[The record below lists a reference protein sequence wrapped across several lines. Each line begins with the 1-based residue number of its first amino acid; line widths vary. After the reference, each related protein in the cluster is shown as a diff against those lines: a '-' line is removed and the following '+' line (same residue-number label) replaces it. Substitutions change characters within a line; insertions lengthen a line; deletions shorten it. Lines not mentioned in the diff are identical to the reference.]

1 MPNINPRI
9 RSLDDLLGVA
19 RKVENTAATED
30 KPAQPGNNEIQM
42 LPPEIIRGFRG
53 HPFRLYEG
61 DRFNDLVDS
70 VSENGVLSPTI
81 IRKIEPD
88 ENGFE
93 YEMLAGHNRQNA
105 AIAAKRLLPCIVK
118 ENLSDQDA
126 WIYVIETNVLQRSFS
141 EMFPSERAAVLA
153 LRYSKMICQGRRNDI
168 IEELKRLENP
178 DEIREN
184 KTCGIDCHKSKSRDV
199 VGAEYNLKGR
209 AVANYL
215 RINELSVALKIRID
229 DGEFTIAAAVQLSYL
244 AQEEQQM
251 VEAVLSESEYK
262 VNEGKAVLLREYT
275 GKLTPE
281 RAEQILSGEFSRKP
295 KKSTAAAFKVK
306 PAIYKKYFTASI
318 SQKEFDSIV
327 RLFTSKSIYA
337 ITHTSDF
344 TLSDLGTKKQAL
356 FVILPDEK
364 TTFYPIAS
372 LIVSQQYELLA
383 EAADRRGGR
392 LERRVN
398 FLLDEFGNFTPISD
412 MTNKLTVAAGRG
424 MRYAL
429 YVQGFD
435 QLKEKYSDN
444 IANTIK
450 GNCQIWAYLQSDD
463 PETLREMSDKLGSY
477 TTSSYQ
483 LSASN
488 GRFTTP
494 SSSQS
499 VSLTERKLLNTDEV
513 RRVKRPYQIITSRD
527 HPAMMYAPDLS
538 KWLFNQMLG
547 MGDMEHNRKL
557 REERENKRPIITDTK
572 QEIALWNIWVYY
584 QKDIMRRLAQQKN
597 AGGGASDDD

>member
-19 RKVENTAATED
+19 REVANTAATED
-30 KPAQPGNNEIQM
+30 KPAQTANNGIQM
-42 LPPEIIRGFRG
+42 LSPQIIRGFRG

-61 DRFNDLVDS
+61 DRLNDLVES
-70 VSENGVLSPTI
+70 ISENGVLVPAI
-81 IRKIEPD
+81 VRKIEPD

-105 AIAAKRLLPCIVK
+105 ASLAHRELPCIVK

-141 EMFPSERAAVLA
+141 EMLPSEKAAVLA

-184 KTCGIDCHKSKSRDV
+184 PTSGTQCHRIKSRDV
-199 VGAEYNLKGR
+199 LGAEYNLKGR

-244 AQEEQQM
+244 EQEEQQM

-281 RAEQILSGEFSRKP
+281 RAEQILSGEFNRKP

-318 SQKEFDSIV
+318 TQKEFDSIV
-327 RLFTSKSIYA
+327 
-337 ITHTSDF
+337 DE
-344 TLSDLGTKKQAL
+344 AL
-356 FVILPDEK
+356 ALYFAQK
-364 TTFYPIAS
+364 
-372 LIVSQQYELLA
+372 
-383 EAADRRGGR
+383 EAAA
-392 LERRVN
+392 V
-398 FLLDEFGNFTPISD
+398 
-412 MTNKLTVAAGRG
+412 
-424 MRYAL
+424 
-429 YVQGFD
+429 
-435 QLKEKYSDN
+435 
-444 IANTIK
+444 
-450 GNCQIWAYLQSDD
+450 
-463 PETLREMSDKLGSY
+463 
-477 TTSSYQ
+477 
-483 LSASN
+483 
-488 GRFTTP
+488 
-494 SSSQS
+494 
-499 VSLTERKLLNTDEV
+499 
-513 RRVKRPYQIITSRD
+513 
-527 HPAMMYAPDLS
+527 
-538 KWLFNQMLG
+538 
-547 MGDMEHNRKL
+547 
-557 REERENKRPIITDTK
+557 
-572 QEIALWNIWVYY
+572 
-584 QKDIMRRLAQQKN
+584 
-597 AGGGASDDD
+597 

>member
-19 RKVENTAATED
+19 RED
-30 KPAQPGNNEIQM
+30 KPAQPANNGFQI
-42 LPPEIIRGFRG
+42 LSPEAIRGFRG

-61 DRFNDLVDS
+61 DRLNDLVES
-70 VSENGVLSPTI
+70 ISENGVLVPAI
-81 IRKIEPD
+81 VRKIEPD

-105 AIAAKRLLPCIVK
+105 AVIAHRELPCIVK
-118 ENLSDQDA
+118 ENLSDHDA

-141 EMFPSERAAVLA
+141 EMLPSEKAAVLA

-168 IEELKRLENP
+168 IEELKRLGNP

-244 AQEEQQM
+244 EQEEQQM

-281 RAEQILSGEFSRKP
+281 RAEQILSGEFNRKP

-327 RLFTSKSIYA
+327 
-337 ITHTSDF
+337 DE
-344 TLSDLGTKKQAL
+344 AL
-356 FVILPDEK
+356 
-364 TTFYPIAS
+364 
-372 LIVSQQYELLA
+372 
-383 EAADRRGGR
+383 
-392 LERRVN
+392 
-398 FLLDEFGNFTPISD
+398 
-412 MTNKLTVAAGRG
+412 
-424 MRYAL
+424 AL
-429 YVQGFD
+429 YFAR
-435 QLKEKYSDN
+435 KE
-444 IANTIK
+444 AT
-450 GNCQIWAYLQSDD
+450 A
-463 PETLREMSDKLGSY
+463 
-477 TTSSYQ
+477 
-483 LSASN
+483 
-488 GRFTTP
+488 
-494 SSSQS
+494 
-499 VSLTERKLLNTDEV
+499 V
-513 RRVKRPYQIITSRD
+513 
-527 HPAMMYAPDLS
+527 
-538 KWLFNQMLG
+538 
-547 MGDMEHNRKL
+547 
-557 REERENKRPIITDTK
+557 
-572 QEIALWNIWVYY
+572 
-584 QKDIMRRLAQQKN
+584 
-597 AGGGASDDD
+597 

>member
-19 RKVENTAATED
+19 REVANTAAPED
-30 KPAQPGNNEIQM
+30 KPAQTANNGIQM
-42 LPPEIIRGFRG
+42 LSPQIIRGFRG

-61 DRFNDLVDS
+61 DRLNDLVES
-70 VSENGVLSPTI
+70 ISENGVLVPAI
-81 IRKIEPD
+81 VRKIEPD

-105 AIAAKRLLPCIVK
+105 AAIANRELPCIVK
-118 ENLSDQDA
+118 ENLSDHDA

-141 EMFPSERAAVLA
+141 EMLPSEKAAVLA

-244 AQEEQQM
+244 EQEEQQM
-251 VEAVLSESEYK
+251 VEAVLSENEYK

-281 RAEQILSGEFSRKP
+281 RAKQILSGEFSRKP

-318 SQKEFDSIV
+318 TQKEFDSIV
-327 RLFTSKSIYA
+327 
-337 ITHTSDF
+337 DE
-344 TLSDLGTKKQAL
+344 AL
-356 FVILPDEK
+356 ALYFAQK
-364 TTFYPIAS
+364 
-372 LIVSQQYELLA
+372 
-383 EAADRRGGR
+383 EAAA
-392 LERRVN
+392 V
-398 FLLDEFGNFTPISD
+398 
-412 MTNKLTVAAGRG
+412 
-424 MRYAL
+424 
-429 YVQGFD
+429 
-435 QLKEKYSDN
+435 
-444 IANTIK
+444 
-450 GNCQIWAYLQSDD
+450 
-463 PETLREMSDKLGSY
+463 
-477 TTSSYQ
+477 
-483 LSASN
+483 
-488 GRFTTP
+488 
-494 SSSQS
+494 
-499 VSLTERKLLNTDEV
+499 
-513 RRVKRPYQIITSRD
+513 
-527 HPAMMYAPDLS
+527 
-538 KWLFNQMLG
+538 
-547 MGDMEHNRKL
+547 
-557 REERENKRPIITDTK
+557 
-572 QEIALWNIWVYY
+572 
-584 QKDIMRRLAQQKN
+584 
-597 AGGGASDDD
+597 

>member
-19 RKVENTAATED
+19 RKVENTAAAED
-30 KPAQPGNNEIQM
+30 KPAQPANNGFQI
-42 LPPEIIRGFRG
+42 LSPEAIRGFRG

-61 DRFNDLVDS
+61 DRLNDLVES
-70 VSENGVLSPTI
+70 ISENGVLVPAI
-81 IRKIEPD
+81 VRKIESD

-105 AIAAKRLLPCIVK
+105 AVIAHRELPCIVK
-118 ENLSDQDA
+118 ENLSDHDA

-141 EMFPSERAAVLA
+141 EMLPSEKAAVLA

-168 IEELKRLENP
+168 IEELKRLGNP
-178 DEIREN
+178 DEIKEH

-318 SQKEFDSIV
+318 TQKEFDSIV
-327 RLFTSKSIYA
+327 
-337 ITHTSDF
+337 DE
-344 TLSDLGTKKQAL
+344 AL
-356 FVILPDEK
+356 ALYFARK
-364 TTFYPIAS
+364 
-372 LIVSQQYELLA
+372 
-383 EAADRRGGR
+383 EAAA
-392 LERRVN
+392 V
-398 FLLDEFGNFTPISD
+398 
-412 MTNKLTVAAGRG
+412 
-424 MRYAL
+424 
-429 YVQGFD
+429 
-435 QLKEKYSDN
+435 
-444 IANTIK
+444 
-450 GNCQIWAYLQSDD
+450 
-463 PETLREMSDKLGSY
+463 
-477 TTSSYQ
+477 
-483 LSASN
+483 
-488 GRFTTP
+488 
-494 SSSQS
+494 
-499 VSLTERKLLNTDEV
+499 
-513 RRVKRPYQIITSRD
+513 
-527 HPAMMYAPDLS
+527 
-538 KWLFNQMLG
+538 
-547 MGDMEHNRKL
+547 
-557 REERENKRPIITDTK
+557 
-572 QEIALWNIWVYY
+572 
-584 QKDIMRRLAQQKN
+584 
-597 AGGGASDDD
+597 

>member
-19 RKVENTAATED
+19 REVANTAATED
-30 KPAQPGNNEIQM
+30 KPAQTANNGIQM
-42 LPPEIIRGFRG
+42 LSPQIIRGFRG

-61 DRFNDLVDS
+61 DRLNDLVES
-70 VSENGVLSPTI
+70 ISENGVLVPAI
-81 IRKIEPD
+81 VRKIEPD

-105 AIAAKRLLPCIVK
+105 ASLAHRELPCIVK

-141 EMFPSERAAVLA
+141 EMLPSEKAAVLA

-184 KTCGIDCHKSKSRDV
+184 PTSGTQCHRIKSRDV
-199 VGAEYNLKGR
+199 LGAEYNLKGR

-281 RAEQILSGEFSRKP
+281 RAEQILSGEFNRKP

-327 RLFTSKSIYA
+327 
-337 ITHTSDF
+337 DE
-344 TLSDLGTKKQAL
+344 AL
-356 FVILPDEK
+356 
-364 TTFYPIAS
+364 
-372 LIVSQQYELLA
+372 
-383 EAADRRGGR
+383 
-392 LERRVN
+392 
-398 FLLDEFGNFTPISD
+398 
-412 MTNKLTVAAGRG
+412 
-424 MRYAL
+424 AL
-429 YVQGFD
+429 YFAR
-435 QLKEKYSDN
+435 KE
-444 IANTIK
+444 AT
-450 GNCQIWAYLQSDD
+450 A
-463 PETLREMSDKLGSY
+463 
-477 TTSSYQ
+477 
-483 LSASN
+483 
-488 GRFTTP
+488 
-494 SSSQS
+494 
-499 VSLTERKLLNTDEV
+499 V
-513 RRVKRPYQIITSRD
+513 
-527 HPAMMYAPDLS
+527 
-538 KWLFNQMLG
+538 
-547 MGDMEHNRKL
+547 
-557 REERENKRPIITDTK
+557 
-572 QEIALWNIWVYY
+572 
-584 QKDIMRRLAQQKN
+584 
-597 AGGGASDDD
+597 

>member
-19 RKVENTAATED
+19 REVANTAAPED
-30 KPAQPGNNEIQM
+30 KPAQTANNGIQM
-42 LPPEIIRGFRG
+42 LSPQIIRGFRG

-61 DRFNDLVDS
+61 DRLNDLVES
-70 VSENGVLSPTI
+70 ISENGVLVPAI
-81 IRKIEPD
+81 VRKIEPD

-105 AIAAKRLLPCIVK
+105 ASLAHRELPCIVK
-118 ENLSDQDA
+118 ENLSDHDA

-141 EMFPSERAAVLA
+141 EMLPSEKAAVLA

-244 AQEEQQM
+244 EQEEQQM
-251 VEAVLSESEYK
+251 VEAVLSENEYK

-281 RAEQILSGEFSRKP
+281 RAKQILSGEFSRKP

-318 SQKEFDSIV
+318 TQKEFDSIV
-327 RLFTSKSIYA
+327 
-337 ITHTSDF
+337 DE
-344 TLSDLGTKKQAL
+344 AL
-356 FVILPDEK
+356 ALYFARK
-364 TTFYPIAS
+364 
-372 LIVSQQYELLA
+372 
-383 EAADRRGGR
+383 EAAA
-392 LERRVN
+392 V
-398 FLLDEFGNFTPISD
+398 
-412 MTNKLTVAAGRG
+412 
-424 MRYAL
+424 
-429 YVQGFD
+429 
-435 QLKEKYSDN
+435 
-444 IANTIK
+444 
-450 GNCQIWAYLQSDD
+450 
-463 PETLREMSDKLGSY
+463 
-477 TTSSYQ
+477 
-483 LSASN
+483 
-488 GRFTTP
+488 
-494 SSSQS
+494 
-499 VSLTERKLLNTDEV
+499 
-513 RRVKRPYQIITSRD
+513 
-527 HPAMMYAPDLS
+527 
-538 KWLFNQMLG
+538 
-547 MGDMEHNRKL
+547 
-557 REERENKRPIITDTK
+557 
-572 QEIALWNIWVYY
+572 
-584 QKDIMRRLAQQKN
+584 
-597 AGGGASDDD
+597 

>member
-19 RKVENTAATED
+19 REVANTAATED
-30 KPAQPGNNEIQM
+30 KPAQTANNGIQM
-42 LPPEIIRGFRG
+42 LSPQIIRGFRG

-61 DRFNDLVDS
+61 DRLNDLVES
-70 VSENGVLSPTI
+70 ISENGVLVPAI
-81 IRKIEPD
+81 VRKIEPD

-105 AIAAKRLLPCIVK
+105 ASLAHRELPCIVK

-141 EMFPSERAAVLA
+141 EMLPSEKAAVLA
-153 LRYSKMICQGRRNDI
+153 LRYSKMICQWRRNDI

-184 KTCGIDCHKSKSRDV
+184 PTSGTQCHRIKSRDV
-199 VGAEYNLKGR
+199 LGAEYNLKGR

-244 AQEEQQM
+244 EQEEQQM

-327 RLFTSKSIYA
+327 
-337 ITHTSDF
+337 DE
-344 TLSDLGTKKQAL
+344 AL
-356 FVILPDEK
+356 ALYFAQK
-364 TTFYPIAS
+364 
-372 LIVSQQYELLA
+372 
-383 EAADRRGGR
+383 EAAA
-392 LERRVN
+392 V
-398 FLLDEFGNFTPISD
+398 
-412 MTNKLTVAAGRG
+412 
-424 MRYAL
+424 
-429 YVQGFD
+429 
-435 QLKEKYSDN
+435 
-444 IANTIK
+444 
-450 GNCQIWAYLQSDD
+450 
-463 PETLREMSDKLGSY
+463 
-477 TTSSYQ
+477 
-483 LSASN
+483 
-488 GRFTTP
+488 
-494 SSSQS
+494 
-499 VSLTERKLLNTDEV
+499 
-513 RRVKRPYQIITSRD
+513 
-527 HPAMMYAPDLS
+527 
-538 KWLFNQMLG
+538 
-547 MGDMEHNRKL
+547 
-557 REERENKRPIITDTK
+557 
-572 QEIALWNIWVYY
+572 
-584 QKDIMRRLAQQKN
+584 
-597 AGGGASDDD
+597 

>member
-1 MPNINPRI
+1 MPKINPRI
-9 RSLDDLLGVA
+9 KSIDDLLGLDAAEESPIEPTPSVSLPT
-19 RKVENTAATED
+19 KNTIIT
-30 KPAQPGNNEIQM
+30 
-42 LPPEIIRGFRG
+42 LPPQAIRAFRG

-215 RINELSVALKIRID
+215 RINELSAALKIRID
-229 DGEFTIAAAVQLSYL
+229 DGEFTLAAAVQLSYL

-281 RAEQILSGEFSRKP
+281 RAEQILSGEFNRKP

-327 RLFTSKSIYA
+327 
-337 ITHTSDF
+337 DE
-344 TLSDLGTKKQAL
+344 AL
-356 FVILPDEK
+356 
-364 TTFYPIAS
+364 
-372 LIVSQQYELLA
+372 
-383 EAADRRGGR
+383 
-392 LERRVN
+392 
-398 FLLDEFGNFTPISD
+398 
-412 MTNKLTVAAGRG
+412 
-424 MRYAL
+424 AL
-429 YVQGFD
+429 YFAR
-435 QLKEKYSDN
+435 KE
-444 IANTIK
+444 AT
-450 GNCQIWAYLQSDD
+450 A
-463 PETLREMSDKLGSY
+463 
-477 TTSSYQ
+477 
-483 LSASN
+483 
-488 GRFTTP
+488 
-494 SSSQS
+494 
-499 VSLTERKLLNTDEV
+499 V
-513 RRVKRPYQIITSRD
+513 
-527 HPAMMYAPDLS
+527 
-538 KWLFNQMLG
+538 
-547 MGDMEHNRKL
+547 
-557 REERENKRPIITDTK
+557 
-572 QEIALWNIWVYY
+572 
-584 QKDIMRRLAQQKN
+584 
-597 AGGGASDDD
+597 

>member
-19 RKVENTAATED
+19 REVANTAATED
-30 KPAQPGNNEIQM
+30 KPAQTANNGIQM
-42 LPPEIIRGFRG
+42 LSPQIIRGFRG

-61 DRFNDLVDS
+61 DRLNDLVES
-70 VSENGVLSPTI
+70 ISENGVLVPAI
-81 IRKIEPD
+81 VRKIEPD

-105 AIAAKRLLPCIVK
+105 ASLAHRELPCIVK

-141 EMFPSERAAVLA
+141 EMLPSEKAAVLA

-184 KTCGIDCHKSKSRDV
+184 PTSGTQCHRIKSRDV
-199 VGAEYNLKGR
+199 LGAEYNLKGR

-244 AQEEQQM
+244 EQEEQQM

-327 RLFTSKSIYA
+327 
-337 ITHTSDF
+337 DE
-344 TLSDLGTKKQAL
+344 AL
-356 FVILPDEK
+356 ALYFAQK
-364 TTFYPIAS
+364 
-372 LIVSQQYELLA
+372 
-383 EAADRRGGR
+383 EAAA
-392 LERRVN
+392 V
-398 FLLDEFGNFTPISD
+398 
-412 MTNKLTVAAGRG
+412 
-424 MRYAL
+424 
-429 YVQGFD
+429 
-435 QLKEKYSDN
+435 
-444 IANTIK
+444 
-450 GNCQIWAYLQSDD
+450 
-463 PETLREMSDKLGSY
+463 
-477 TTSSYQ
+477 
-483 LSASN
+483 
-488 GRFTTP
+488 
-494 SSSQS
+494 
-499 VSLTERKLLNTDEV
+499 
-513 RRVKRPYQIITSRD
+513 
-527 HPAMMYAPDLS
+527 
-538 KWLFNQMLG
+538 
-547 MGDMEHNRKL
+547 
-557 REERENKRPIITDTK
+557 
-572 QEIALWNIWVYY
+572 
-584 QKDIMRRLAQQKN
+584 
-597 AGGGASDDD
+597 